1 MISPFAGF
9 TIVVVAS
16 KNLPVKSL
24 KELVD
29 HAKAN
34 PGKLNYGSVGIGSS
48 QHLAGE
54 YFGQVTGVKIG
65 TCPIAT
71 SRSTA
76 PT

>member
-16 KNLPVKSL
+16 KNLPVHSL

-29 HAKAN
+29 YAKAN

-54 YFGQVTGVKIG
+54 FF
-65 TCPIAT
+65 A
-71 SRSTA
+71 RSTA
-76 PT
+76 